1 MDSVYHTD
9 ESEHKIDPREE
20 AVLTIPSQHLV
31 STDPSHNSAQST
43 RSRECMS
50 LRESEHRIS
59 TLRLNETEQNSSRPW
74 RQSSVASNLRK
85 SSISHR
91 DDEAPVTVVSDVV
104 NDNCCGHVVNDSRGS
119 AKTDQTGQKTVT
131 LSDRN
136 LSCEAG
142 KSCAVIKNYL
152 RQLAAVETSVLGQV
166 VR

>member
-59 TLRLNETEQNSSRPW
+59 S
-74 RQSSVASNLRK
+74 SNLRK
-85 SSISHR
+85 SSIIHR